1 MSDII
6 IAAIASLSLGSL
18 TGFLVYI
25 NWKIL
30 KVSEKILDVSVEV
43 LKETVIIRIETVKI
57 RDISEDVL
65 VETTRLRKVM
75 GDPLEYT
82 PKPKNQNKK
91 FASTKNVNSIAI

>member
-30 KVSEKILDVSVEV
+30 KETIIIREESIRVRKAIGEDEILD
-43 LKETVIIRIETVKI
+43 
-57 RDISEDVL
+57 D
-65 VETTRLRKVM
+65 
-75 GDPLEYT
+75 
-82 PKPKNQNKK
+82 
-91 FASTKNVNSIAI
+91 TK